1 MKHLLLPL
9 IAATIA
15 STASAAPSLPKLKQI
30 IPRPTAA
37 ATTPVWCATTQDI
50 YSFWDGEW
58 ALTDKHLLTFDE
70 SGRTLI
76 DTDIAYEDSEALGQV
91 RETRT
96 YTDGFELYTGRLIEE
111 SDAEGLEWSNNQR
124 IERTYDSKLT
134 DVITSNYDYQWSN
147 DAWHQVGNNY
157 TRTIE
162 RDAAGNITDVT
173 IAVLYNG
180 LFDPTEKYHIEYGA
194 DGKAA
199 TITHQSLTSD
209 ENFELVWEQDEL
221 YTDIVWDRTDGQI
234 YDTEHING
242 GANRIASCKVLVDD
256 DVMGELTITYT
267 DEVGSYIAVLKAEI
281 EGYNVEQTSTVNI
294 LDGNGSYDQ
303 KILAVYTNDADEFTS
318 QSATSEQYEDH
329 GLLILAHEEE
339 DGEVFTHTVGYV
351 DYDPANGCP
360 KTYTIQEYD
369 PDEDAMINNMR
380 IEFSD
385 YVDAAGINSITGDDA
400 NAPVEYYDLRGIRV
414 EQPSAAGLYIRR
426 QGSQVSKVVVK

>member
-30 IPRPTAA
+30 FKHPTSAH
-37 ATTPVWCATTQDI
+37 TTQIWCATTQDI
-50 YSFWDGEW
+50 YSYWDDEW
-58 ALTDKHLLTFDE
+58 TLTDKHLLTFDE
-70 SGRTLI
+70 TGRTLT
-76 DTDIAYEDSEALGQV
+76 DTDIAYEDGEALGQV
-91 RETRT
+91 RETFT
-96 YTDGFELYTGRLIEE
+96 YTEGYDLYTDRLVEE
-111 SDAEGLEWSNNQR
+111 SDAEGLDWVNSQHV
-124 IERTYDSKLT
+124 ERAYDSKLT
-134 DVITSNYDYQWSN
+134 NVIISNHDYQWSD

-194 DGKAA
+194 DGKAT

-209 ENFELVWEQDEL
+209 ENLELVWEQDEL

-234 YDTEHING
+234 YDTEHLNS

-256 DVMGELTITYT
+256 DVMGDVTITYT

-281 EGYNVEQTSTVNI
+281 EGYNVEQTVTLNI

-303 KILAVYTNDADEFTS
+303 KTLAVYTNDADEFTV
-318 QSATSEQYEDH
+318 QSAASEQYEDN

-339 DGEVFTHTVGYV
+339 DGEIYTHTVGTV
-351 DYDPANGCP
+351 EYDPANGCP

-369 PDEDAMINNMR
+369 PDEDAMIDNMR

-385 YVDAAGINSITGDDA
+385 YVDAAGISSITGDDA
-400 NAPVEYYDLRGIRV
+400 TAPVEYYDLRGIRV
-414 EQPSAAGLYIRR
+414 EQPSAAGLYICR
-426 QGSQVSKVVVK
+426 QGSHVSKVVVK